1 MPRDAA
7 LRLDA
12 YLPYRLSVASNRASR
27 WVARAYEDRFG
38 LSIWQWR
45 VIAVLGGAD
54 RLTAQDLA
62 TATAMD
68 KVTVSRAVGAL
79 IDRGF
84 VSRERHQSDG
94 RSALVALTEA
104 GRRVYDEIAPVALK
118 HEADLLDGFSRE
130 DIERLTEL
138 LTRLEKRA
146 EDLAGG

>member
-7 LRLDA
+7 LRLEA

-27 WVARAYEDRFG
+27 WVARSYEDRFS

-79 IDRGF
+79 IERGF
-84 VSRERHQSDG
+84 VSREKHESDR
-94 RSALVALTEA
+94 RSALLQLTDA
-104 GRRVYDEIAPVALK
+104 GRRVYDEVAPVALK
-118 HEADLLDGFSRE
+118 HEADLLDGFSPAE
-130 DIERLTEL
+130 IDQLTDL
-138 LTRLEKRA
+138 LVRLEKRA